1 MFAPFPQR
9 GIFLPNPF
17 SHPYSIKVIP
27 SKHIQNIEKLCA
39 YCTIALTFIQLKKY
53 ASQGVLPLLEL
64 RMGNNV
70 WNDKKKFIWLLS
82 VLLLLAFLVTSG
94 ISYKVAHD
102 SLSQQIE
109 SNTLPLTSDNIYSE
123 IQQDLLRPIFISSL
137 MAQDTFV
144 RDWTLNHEQHPEK
157 LIRYLKEIQDKYDTV
172 TSFFVSEQ
180 SRHYYHSTGILKQIQ
195 DADPNDAW
203 YFRVRSLPESEHYE
217 INIDADTADR
227 NKTTVFVN
235 YKVFDFEGKFIG
247 VTGVGLAVE
256 KVKALIELYQKR
268 YNRRVFFTDRQG
280 NVTLRGDEYDGANT
294 LQSSEGLDMLA
305 TRILTSPSAA
315 FSYQKKGKTVY
326 LNSRLVSEFKW
337 YLIVEQEDAPQERE
351 LLHTFWGNLALS
363 LIVTIGILF
372 ISNMTLGRYQRKLE
386 IMASTDKLTGAANRQ
401 VFEEYFKQALTKAES
416 TQSPISIL
424 LLDIDHF
431 KKVNDS
437 YGHSIGDLVLKT
449 ITNILR
455 GQLKDDDIL
464 CRWGGEEFLIL
475 LPDMDLTLAAELAEQ
490 IRHLIYQREIKVNGL
505 HISITVSMGVAEYQ
519 AHEPAEDLIK
529 RTDLALYQAKEAGR
543 NQVVLNH

>member
-1 MFAPFPQR
+1 
-9 GIFLPNPF
+9 
-17 SHPYSIKVIP
+17 
-27 SKHIQNIEKLCA
+27 
-39 YCTIALTFIQLKKY
+39 
-53 ASQGVLPLLEL
+53 
-64 RMGNNV
+64 MGNNV
-70 WNDKKKFIWLLS
+70 WNERRKFIWLLS
-82 VLLLLAFLVTSG
+82 ILLLFAFLVTSS

-144 RDWTLNHEQHPEK
+144 RDWTLNHEQEPEK
-157 LIRYLKEIQDKYDTV
+157 LIRYLKEIQEKYGTV
-172 TSFFVSEQ
+172 TSFFVSEK
-180 SRHYYHSTGILKQIQ
+180 SRNYYHSTGILKQIQ
-195 DADPNDAW
+195 DVEPDDAW
-203 YFRVRSLPESEHYE
+203 YFRVRSLPESEYYE

-227 NKTTVFVN
+227 SKTTVFVN

-256 KVKALIELYQKR
+256 KVKLLVELYQKR
-268 YNRRVFFTDRQG
+268 YNRCVFFTDRLG
-280 NVTLRGDEYDGANT
+280 NVTLHGDAYDGSDS
-294 LQSSEGLDMLA
+294 LQTSTGLEQLA

-315 FSYQKKGKTVY
+315 FSYKKNGKTVY

-337 YLIVEQEDAPQERE
+337 YLIVEQEDAPQEQD
-351 LLHTFWGNLALS
+351 LLNTFWGNLALS
-363 LIVTIGILF
+363 LIVTMGILF

-386 IMASTDKLTGAANRQ
+386 MMASTDKLTGAANRQ
-401 VFEEYFKQALTKAES
+401 VFEEYFRQALDKAKL

-437 YGHSIGDLVLKT
+437 YGHGMGDLVLKT
-449 ITNILR
+449 MANMLR
-455 GQLKDDDIL
+455 GLLQPQDIL

-475 LPDMDLTLAAELAEQ
+475 LPEMDLSRAAEFAEQ
-490 IRHLIYQREIKVNGL
+490 ISDLISVREIKVNGL
-505 HISITVSMGVAEYQ
+505 HISITASIGVAEHQ
-519 AHEPAEDLIK
+519 AQEPAEDLIK
-529 RTDLALYQAKEAGR
+529 RADLALYQAKAAGR
-543 NQVVLNH
+543 NQVVLNHP